1 MSLSLAATATTPGTS
16 PCSVARENNASRLA
30 MVCMSASSIP
40 VFGSWLKRIMALCRP
55 LVQRVLRRP
64 AGKLRLAQ
72 EDHMSASVHSGMGA
86 NPFEG
91 GVAFRVWAPFADKVC
106 VAGTFND
113 WKDCATALTSEGNG
127 FWSTDFGAARIGHQ
141 YKFVLRG
148 KLIKDKLWKNDPY
161 ARSLTNS
168 AGNSIIAEADFDWTA
183 ASYRTPA
190 WNEMV
195 IYELHVGSFLF
206 DRTNRGGRGDF
217 DTVITKLGYLVDL
230 GVNVIQL

>member
-1 MSLSLAATATTPGTS
+1 MSLLLAATATTPGTS

-40 VFGSWLKRIMALCRP
+40 VFGSWLKGIMALCRP

-64 AGKLRLAQ
+64 AGMDQIFRQCIVAVGS

-113 WKDCATALTSEGNG
+113 WK
-127 FWSTDFGAARIGHQ
+127 
-141 YKFVLRG
+141 
-148 KLIKDKLWKNDPY
+148 
-161 ARSLTNS
+161 
-168 AGNSIIAEADFDWTA
+168 
-183 ASYRTPA
+183 
-190 WNEMV
+190 
-195 IYELHVGSFLF
+195 
-206 DRTNRGGRGDF
+206 
-217 DTVITKLGYLVDL
+217 
-230 GVNVIQL
+230 